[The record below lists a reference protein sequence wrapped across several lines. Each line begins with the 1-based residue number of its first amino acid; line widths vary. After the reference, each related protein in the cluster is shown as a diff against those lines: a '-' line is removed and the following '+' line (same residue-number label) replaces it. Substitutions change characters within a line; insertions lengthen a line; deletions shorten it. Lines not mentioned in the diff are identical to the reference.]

1 MPCQLDNDP
10 LSTATTATPT
20 SPDRASA
27 RSTAAG
33 AHEPNE
39 AGRAAGSTANGGG
52 ADVGRGRGVGVGDG
66 RGVAVDVGRG
76 LGVAVDVGR
85 GVAVDVGRGLGVIVD
100 VGCGL
105 GVIVNVG
112 RGLGVIVDVGGI
124 GGPTRALMLPAGV
137 GEAAGRAEGRTV
149 TTAPAARV
157 LTARGSAAT

>member
-1 MPCQLDNDP
+1 
-10 LSTATTATPT
+10 
-20 SPDRASA
+20 
-27 RSTAAG
+27 
-33 AHEPNE
+33 
-39 AGRAAGSTANGGG
+39 
-52 ADVGRGRGVGVGDG
+52 
-66 RGVAVDVGRG
+66 
-76 LGVAVDVGR
+76 
-85 GVAVDVGRGLGVIVD
+85 VD